1 MVTRVNGVLASG
13 VVMIFEMD
21 TAFYVVSLA
30 WETISEIEH
39 AFEDKQYQ
47 PEGILELFR
56 KLHDDV
62 QNIHEELAEYINTPS
77 WNHPTIYCDDDDD
90 DDEDYTIAI
99 TPVLSTKEPVDSLI
113 MEDEHLDTIP
123 ATESD
128 EVIKSSVENLV
139 QIPSES
145 EGIPDNMCDVPFRDN
160 SPPLDI
166 SKDQFEGFSDSND
179 DSTSIDDDS
188 FSIDDIDYVEA
199 SPPDSELVSLE
210 VVEIVIP
217 EVGGIDTDILLT
229 IKDDILREK
238 LLNVN
243 LLIAKIEALKDNP
256 TPSFDFVTK
265 SSSTSLNFFLE
276 ETNTFDNSLPESET
290 FCFNLE
296 EISSGSPTSYLDLS
310 LPDYEE
316 LFCDSEPDSGDF
328 TMDVVEDIFD
338 NPTREP
344 RVHVPNILPT
354 HPDLHL
360 DSDFTLSSDSLGSDP
375 AVSFPSGTRNKIFDP
390 GIFIED
396 CPDFEASRAHEDI
409 HKVPNQGIFTHAS
422 YDDEGAVADF
432 TNLESTVN
440 ISHIPQSKIHSIHP
454 TTQILRDPKS
464 AVQTR
469 SKVNKSSGA
478 HTLKAIRTK
487 WVYRNKKDERG
498 VVVRNKARL
507 VAQGHRQEEGIDY
520 DEVFAPVARIEAIR
534 IFLAFSSYM
543 GFIVYQMDVKSAF
556 LYGTIDEEVYVS
568 QPPGFIDPK
577 FPNKKEDG
585 IFISQDKYVA
595 EILKKFDFMSVK
607 TTSTPIETHKPL
619 VKDEEATNVDV
630 HLYRFQVTPKTSHLY
645 AVKWIFRYLKGRPKL
660 GLWYPRESSFDLIA
674 YSDSDYSGANLDWK
688 FTTGGQTTT
697 GKESS
702 NPLMAGSLPKTIQS
716 NDLPL
721 SRGYTLGSG
730 EDNMQLK
737 ELMEN
742 ETTQV
747 PHESSLHSVHS
758 LRRDG
763 GSLSLNELTVMCTS
777 LAKKIEGLE
786 SELQQIKTTYS
797 KVLTK
802 LILRVK
808 KLEKQVK
815 TTTSRRKTRI
825 VLSEDEDAAADSSKQ
840 DRIIEKIDADTNIN
854 LVTPTKVSSQRDH
867 FKDPLKIL
875 SAAKVLA
882 KASKQ
887 KGMFTAG
894 ASTANEPGSVA
905 GVKAQDKGKA
915 IMIESEPPKKLK
927 KKEQVQLSLDEELDR
942 KIQEEEQAKAI
953 AAQEQERKNLEAAL
967 EIQRQLDAREEVL
980 AEPTHTHEIDWND
993 PSVLRY
999 HAQLNRPYSVV
1010 EVRKNMIMYL
1020 KNQGGYKMSYFKG
1033 MPYED
1038 IRPIFEKVW
1047 DQTQSFVPMD
1057 SEKEKSKGRKKLFNE
1072 KYASTRP
1079 WFDDLKLWGDMKIMF
1094 DPDVNGEI

>member
-1 MVTRVNGVLASG
+1 L
-13 VVMIFEMD
+13 
-21 TAFYVVSLA
+21 
-30 WETISEIEH
+30 
-39 AFEDKQYQ
+39 
-47 PEGILELFR
+47 P
-56 KLHDDV
+56 
-62 QNIHEELAEYINTPS
+62 
-77 WNHPTIYCDDDDD
+77 
-90 DDEDYTIAI
+90 
-99 TPVLSTKEPVDSLI
+99 
-113 MEDEHLDTIP
+113 
-123 ATESD
+123 
-128 EVIKSSVENLV
+128 
-139 QIPSES
+139 
-145 EGIPDNMCDVPFRDN
+145 
-160 SPPLDI
+160 
-166 SKDQFEGFSDSND
+166 
-179 DSTSIDDDS
+179 
-188 FSIDDIDYVEA
+188 
-199 SPPDSELVSLE
+199 
-210 VVEIVIP
+210 
-217 EVGGIDTDILLT
+217 TDIAVSPSLT
-229 IKDDILREK
+229 L
-238 LLNVN
+238 
-243 LLIAKIEALKDNP
+243 
-256 TPSFDFVTK
+256 
-265 SSSTSLNFFLE
+265 
-276 ETNTFDNSLPESET
+276 
-290 FCFNLE
+290 
-296 EISSGSPTSYLDLS
+296 
-310 LPDYEE
+310 
-316 LFCDSEPDSGDF
+316 
-328 TMDVVEDIFD
+328 
-338 NPTREP
+338 
-344 RVHVPNILPT
+344 RVH
-354 HPDLHL
+354 
-360 DSDFTLSSDSLGSDP
+360 
-375 AVSFPSGTRNKIFDP
+375 
-390 GIFIED
+390 
-396 CPDFEASRAHEDI
+396 
-409 HKVPNQGIFTHAS
+409 
-422 YDDEGAVADF
+422 
-432 TNLESTVN
+432 
-440 ISHIPQSKIHSIHP
+440 KIHPKS
-454 TTQILRDPKS
+454 QILGDPTS
-464 AVQTR
+464 AVQTK
-469 SKVNKSSGA
+469 SKVHKQTGA
-478 HTLKAIRTK
+478 HALLGYVSKQQRNNHKDQQHCLFACFLSQEEPKTILKALKDDSWIEAMQEELLQFKLQQVWILVDLPHGMKVIGTK

-498 VVVRNKARL
+498 VVIRNKARL
-507 VAQGHRQEEGIDY
+507 VAQGYKQEEGIDY
-520 DEVFAPVARIEAIR
+520 DEVFAP
-534 IFLAFSSYM
+534 
-543 GFIVYQMDVKSAF
+543 
-556 LYGTIDEEVYVS
+556 YGTIDEEVYVS

-595 EILKKFDFMSVK
+595 EILKKFNFMSVK

-688 FTTGGQTTT
+688 FTTGGCKFLGHSATGIVKNPVFHSKTKHIKIRHHFIMDTYEKKLIQHWHDEFIADLVQGRQDGRVNTVSFSYYCWLPLCTASTAGYQFIANCTADLSYYCWLPLLLVTHHTTNGHQFTMYNKHQELARPKQTALGQTTT

-730 EDNMQLK
+730 EDNMQLE

-882 KASKQ
+882 KAAKQ